1 MKNNS
6 VSLFC
11 FLLCFLTLSQARAFL
26 GLHESGEIIPA
37 GHYRVGVI
45 PQIYI
50 GSNPSSYYTGRESSS
65 DFGAFL
71 DMNIDQDLNA
81 RFVLGTGTT
90 DFWAA
95 GFAKWVPY
103 PDYQN
108 QPALGVRGGLIYV
121 REGSS
126 NFYNTQITPL
136 VSKHYESDI
145 GVLTP
150 YVGVPI
156 TFIYEKSSNNFTAL
170 QMAIGSD
177 WDFQKDSQLGVELE
191 MDLAKTTTTV
201 SLHLNLEFDET
212 KGFKK

>member
-1 MKNNS
+1 MKNNF

-11 FLLCFLTLSQARAFL
+11 FLFCFLTFSQTQAFL
-26 GLHESGEIIPA
+26 GLHESAEIIPA

-45 PQIYI
+45 PQFYV
-50 GSNPSSYYTGRESSS
+50 GSTPGNFYAGRENSS

-71 DMNIDQDLNA
+71 DMNILPDLNA
-81 RFVLGTGTT
+81 RVVLGTGTT

-95 GFAKWVPY
+95 GYAKWVPY

-108 QPALGVRGGLIYV
+108 QPAIGVRGGLIYV
-121 REGSS
+121 REGNS

-136 VSKHYESDI
+136 ISKHYETSS
-145 GVLTP
+145 GLLTP
-150 YVGVPI
+150 YVGVPV
-156 TFIYEKSSNNFTAL
+156 TFIYEKTSNNFTAL
-170 QMAIGSD
+170 QMAIGTD
-177 WDFQKDSQLGVELE
+177 WDFQKDSQLGVELD
-191 MDLAKTTTTV
+191 MDLAKTTTTL